1 MKAESGER
9 TIPRGVRIRAEG
21 LTQLARGGAVLLDG
35 VSLVVEPGELV
46 AIAGGSGAGKT
57 TLLEILAGV
66 RAPSEGRVLFDDADV
81 HRQAEAVRPLL
92 GYVPQDD
99 IIHTELPL
107 ERTLR
112 YAAALRLPPRTPPEE
127 TLETVREAMRTVGL

>member
-1 MKAESGER
+1 VKAESGER

-66 RAPSEGRVLFDDADV
+66 RAPSEGRVPFDEADV

-92 GYVPQDD
+92 GLSRW
-99 IIHTELPL
+99 TTSST
-107 ERTLR
+107 RNCR
-112 YAAALRLPPRTPPEE
+112 SSGRC
-127 TLETVREAMRTVGL
+127 AMRQPYGCRPARPRRRR